1 MFPARKKHIMSF
13 KFLNSF
19 ISFPG
24 RTPEGLLPSF
34 KQFRVYYKLYMA
46 VTTDLLDKM
55 MPQDNKRGKETDR
68 KTKRSPV
75 RNNLKSEEEMLENRF
90 AFLCDIGEQD

>member
-1 MFPARKKHIMSF
+1 
-13 KFLNSF
+13 
-19 ISFPG
+19 
-24 RTPEGLLPSF
+24 
-34 KQFRVYYKLYMA
+34 MA

-55 MPQDNKRGKETDR
+55 MPQDNKGGKENDR

-75 RNNLKSEEEMLENRF
+75 KNNQKSEEEMLENRF